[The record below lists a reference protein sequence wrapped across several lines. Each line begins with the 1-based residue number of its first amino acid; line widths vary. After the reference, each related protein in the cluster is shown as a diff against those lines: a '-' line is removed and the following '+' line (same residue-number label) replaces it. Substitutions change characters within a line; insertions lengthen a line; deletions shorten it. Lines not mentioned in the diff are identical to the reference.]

1 MSLHAFTVDVE
12 EYFHVHALESCIDRA
27 SWPGRESRLAIGLD
41 RLLDLLARHGA
52 TGTFFTLGW
61 VAHRSPSLVRRI
73 TEAGHEVASHG
84 YWHRRVDAESVASL
98 TADLRDA
105 RDALEQATG
114 MPVYGYRAP
123 SFSIIRE
130 SEWALEVLARTGH
143 RYDSSRFPIRRRG
156 YGSPH
161 IPLMAHVVSTT
172 AGPLLEIP
180 LTVWEVGGLRIPAA
194 GGGWFRQLPLHVTR
208 RAFAAAD
215 RLGRPGVFYIHPWEL
230 DPDQPVQP
238 VAPLT
243 RLRHYRGL
251 TKTEKRL
258 DQLLRTIRF
267 RSVQEVFANA
277 LAPVLAEGS
286 A

>member
-1 MSLHAFTVDVE
+1 MITHAFTVDVE
-12 EYFHVHALESCIDRA
+12 EYFHVHALASCIDRA
-27 SWPGRESRLAIGLD
+27 SWPGLDSRLAIGLD
-41 RLLDLLARHGA
+41 RLLELLARHGA

-61 VAHRSPSLVRRI
+61 VAHRSPALVRRI
-73 TEAGHEVASHG
+73 VEAGHEVASHG
-84 YWHRRVDAESVASL
+84 YWHRRVDAETVASL
-98 TADLRDA
+98 TTDLRDA

-114 MPVYGYRAP
+114 QSVFGYRAP

-130 SEWALEVLARTGH
+130 SEWALEVLAETGH

-161 IPLMAHVVSTT
+161 IPLGAHVVPTA

-180 LTVWEVGGLRIPAA
+180 LTVWNVAGLRIPAA
-194 GGGWFRQLPLHVTR
+194 GGGWFRQLPLLVTE

-230 DPDQPVQP
+230 DPDQPIQSVGL
-238 VAPLT
+238 LT

-251 TKTEKRL
+251 EHTAVRL
-258 DQLLRTIRF
+258 EALLRSARF
-267 RSVQEVFANA
+267 RSIREVFADA
-277 LAPVLAEGS
+277 LPPVAAGR
-286 A
+286 AA